1 MGCIMAE
8 IKELLEKLKHI
19 AENPREQLDN
29 YLAQGKKAVGVWPY
43 YAPEE
48 IIYAGGLVPMG
59 VWGGIGPIDKAKEY
73 FPTFYYSLA
82 LRCLEMGLDGTLDGL
97 SACMLTTLDDTLR
110 PLSQNYKVSVGRKIP
125 MVFLNH
131 AQHRKEEFGKIYNA
145 KLFESARKRLEEICD
160 VKITDENLKKAFEV
174 YNENRRLKREFIK
187 LVGSHSQ
194 TVKASDRCYV
204 LKAAYFMLKDEYNTL
219 LKELNEKLKALPE
232 EENLGPRVVTSG
244 IICDNP
250 GLLEVLDDFNICVVA
265 DDVAHE
271 SRALKIDVDTS
282 IEDPMYA
289 LADQFARMDEDP
301 ILYDPDI
308 WKRPKYVVDL
318 AIDNDADGCLL
329 FMMNFNDTEEM
340 EYPSLKQA
348 FEKEAIPLI
357 KMGYDQQMTDFG
369 QVRTQLET
377 FSEMVQLNNM

>member
-19 AENPREQLDN
+19 ADNPREQLDN
-29 YLAQGKKAVGVWPY
+29 YIAQGKKAVGVWPY

-244 IICDNP
+244 IICDNQ

>member
-19 AENPREQLDN
+19 ADNPREQLDN

-244 IICDNP
+244 IICDNQ

>member
-19 AENPREQLDN
+19 ADNPREQLDN
-29 YLAQGKKAVGVWPY
+29 YIAQGKKAVGVWPY

-48 IIYAGGLVPMG
+48 IVYAGGLVPMG

-244 IICDNP
+244 IICDNQ